1 MIKKITKLQDI
12 GCFDQISQNTNFK
25 YGESGQNCNIIF
37 GLNGSGK
44 TTISNVLS
52 LFCNESFFGA
62 SEKNDLFNDIKRNDS
77 ALVELEFQDASKIK
91 FSALKNHSKNIY
103 VFNSNFILSHV
114 FNGTKGKIK
123 NFSNIGAELK
133 NKEIIRINNDIEAL
147 TKQAQT
153 LYVEQEKYDE
163 ELKKIT
169 MEKSEDFRKSLTDKG
184 KRLTIPKLNNVTLP
198 TDEIEVLEQNLLSF
212 KKEYDLSKKQDDLI
226 LDINSLGEIQL
237 RTFEIDIQAINQIL
251 STTVQKLSGEVLEQQ
266 IQKIKELFEE
276 EQDKQSV
283 ERWYKFGSKIIN
295 HRKPDIPYCCPICNT
310 DISARIDEILN
321 DFNGFFNRD
330 YDEYITELE
339 KKIEQIKTC
348 IVLIKQN
355 QRNVFYIEKLRVKY
369 VGITN
374 LQTEFV
380 LPTEETESELNK
392 IQIALENK
400 KSNIQHLEVIDEL
413 TGGKVYLE
421 KIAEIS
427 DLSATMRSIL
437 ESKSLKTN
445 KIEDEIRE
453 IFNSTVLIEF
463 NNIDKKSNTLKKY
476 QDNSLLLTK
485 IEGVDLPLK
494 KAELTKELA
503 KIKAESRGISKY
515 LKVMGVDNFT
525 IDINDGKDENIVIS
539 YRDLTPGKVNL
550 RNSLSE
556 GEKTAVAFAYFLSKF
571 ENEVNT
577 EDKIKESMVIID
589 DPITSLDENRLYST
603 AYLIKNTFD
612 SVKQLLLLSHN
623 FLFLKYF
630 YSFYRGKA
638 SCFYLEKNSLE
649 ALPEELKN
657 FESPYFYMLKSIQGF
672 LDESNTKI
680 VYNDAKRYLPNYI
693 RRVLETF
700 LSFRFSKI
708 SSSNRAGFSP
718 GLADFLDIIPKTNL
732 EDKTKDNLKNLV
744 REVNHICDAHSHGN
758 AHHTQESFF
767 ISESDLKTVTQKAL
781 EIIDILEGQKFSVT

>member
-12 GCFDQISQNTNFK
+12 GCFDQITQNPNFQCGGIK
-25 YGESGQNCNIIF
+25 QNCNIIF
-37 GLNGSGK
+37 GLNGTGK
-44 TTISNVLS
+44 TTISNALS
-52 LFCNESFFGA
+52 LFCNESFLGET
-62 SEKNDLFNDIKRNDS
+62 EKKALFDDIKRKAS

-91 FSALKNHSKNIY
+91 FPAQRVHSKNIF
-103 VFNSNFILSHV
+103 VFNSNFVLAHV
-114 FNGTKGKIK
+114 FDGTKGKIK
-123 NFSNIGAELK
+123 KFSNIGGELK
-133 NKEIIRINNDIEAL
+133 NKEIVLLNDDIDAL
-147 TKQAQT
+147 TKTAEI
-153 LYVEQEKYDE
+153 LVAEQKKYDTE
-163 ELKKIT
+163 IDKIT
-169 MEKSEDFRKSLTDKG
+169 KEKSEEFRKSLTDKG
-184 KRLTIPKLNNVTLP
+184 KRLTTPKLQTAILP
-198 TDEIEVLEQNLLSF
+198 IGKIEDLEQNLVSL
-212 KKEYDLSKKQDDLI
+212 KNEYELSKKQDDLN
-226 LDINSLGEIQL
+226 LDINSLGEIHL
-237 RTFEIDIQAINQIL
+237 RTFDIDIQAINQIL
-251 STTVQKLSGEVLEQQ
+251 STTVQKLSGAVLEQQ

-276 EQDKQSV
+276 EQDKQNV

-339 KKIEQIKTC
+339 KKIEEIKTC
-348 IVLIKQN
+348 IVWIKQN
-355 QRNVFYIEKLRVKY
+355 QLNVFNIEKLRSKY

-374 LQTEFV
+374 LQNEFV
-380 LPTEETESELNK
+380 LPTEETENGLNK

-400 KSNIQHLEVIDEL
+400 RSNIQHLEVIDEL
-413 TGGKVYLE
+413 GGGKEYQE
-421 KIAEIS
+421 KIAEIT
-427 DLSATMRSIL
+427 DLSAKMRGIL
-437 ESKSLKTN
+437 ESKSLKTY

-453 IFNSTVLIEF
+453 IFNASVLIEF
-463 NNIDKKSNTLKKY
+463 NNLDKKSNNLKKY

-485 IEGVDLPLK
+485 IKEVELPSK
-494 KAELTKELA
+494 RAELTKELA

-539 YRDLTPGKVNL
+539 YRDLSTGKMNL

-577 EDKIKESMVIID
+577 EDKIKDSTVIID

-612 SVKQLLLLSHN
+612 SVKQLILLSHN

-630 YSFYRGKA
+630 NSFYRGKA
-638 SCFYLEKNSLE
+638 ICFYLEKNSLVI
-649 ALPEELKN
+649 LPEELKN

-700 LSFRFSKI
+700 LSFRFAKI
-708 SSSNRAGFSP
+708 ASNRGAGFSP

-732 EDKTKDNLKNLV
+732 EEKTKDNLKNLV